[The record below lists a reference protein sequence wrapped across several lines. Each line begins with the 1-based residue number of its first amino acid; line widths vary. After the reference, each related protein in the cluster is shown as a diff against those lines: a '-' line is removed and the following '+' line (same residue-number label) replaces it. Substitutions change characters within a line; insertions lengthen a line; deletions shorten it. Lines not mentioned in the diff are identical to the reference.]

1 MAAAQTAADCSQR
14 TSTDPFVSDGQAA
27 AAEGSTSGQ
36 MSLNYPVLLAEV
48 DTFSSPAEEKA
59 SQDGDASQPLLLTTS
74 DASQPLLLTTSESPV
89 FSDTDEPHSHEYDGS
104 SALGQTPTAMQ
115 SLSPAAAT
123 GRDSAAQYDLSP
135 LESLAARADQTPQL
149 MTINTR
155 NI

>member
-36 MSLNYPVLLAEV
+36 MSLNYLMLLAED
-48 DTFSSPAEEKA
+48 DTFSSPAEEKI
-59 SQDGDASQPLLLTTS
+59 SQDG

-89 FSDTDEPHSHEYDGS
+89 FSDTDEPHSHEYDES

-135 LESLAARADQTPQL
+135 LESLAARADQMPQL